1 MNQDIVGKK
10 VVVLVRGNTDDH
22 NPDSIQHFINQN
34 QIEVL
39 GEWFYD
45 WRPGDG
51 DWDFRR
57 YEDPI
62 GIHKR
67 CRTGS

>member
-10 VVVLVRGNTDDH
+10 VVVLVRGNPDDH
-22 NPDSIQHFINQN
+22 NPDPIQHFINQN

-51 DWDFRR
+51 GWDFRR

-62 GIHKR
+62 GIH
-67 CRTGS
+67 

>member
-10 VVVLVRGNTDDH
+10 VVVLVRSNPDDH
-22 NPDSIQHFINQN
+22 NPDPIQHFINQN

-51 DWDFRR
+51 EWAFRSM
-57 YEDPI
+57 YMVLI
-62 GIHKR
+62 MHGL
-67 CRTGS
+67 